1 MSNVS
6 KKWTPSNWVGLMPFG
21 IGKTRPN
28 NYMELIRTFKE
39 NRHDLGYA
47 WRILNNGVCD
57 GCALGTS
64 GMHDWTLDGIHLC
77 NIRLRLLELNTMPAM
92 DESVLGDCAS
102 LGDQRSDALRALGR
116 LPYPMI
122 RRKGESGFT
131 RISWDEALD
140 VITERLSDTAPDQ
153 IGAYMTSRG
162 MPNES
167 YYCVQKAIRAMGS
180 NNIDNAARIC
190 HSPSTVALKS
200 SIGAGATTCSYSD
213 WLVADVIVFLGSNV
227 ANNQPVATKYIH
239 YAKKNGAKIV
249 VVNPYREPGMEHYW
263 IPSLPESALFGT
275 KIGDAFYGLNQGSD
289 VVFIN
294 GVLKSMFEKNI
305 VDHSF
310 LNEHTVGL
318 DELKSYLAALSWE
331 TIVADTGLQKDSIET
346 LAIQLGNAEKAV
358 FVWSMGITQ
367 HTQGVDNVRAIVNLA
382 LSKGFVGREGCGL
395 MPIRGHSGVQGGA
408 EMGAYS
414 TAFPGG
420 KPINHE
426 NAQALSAQWGFSV
439 PDQPGIMTADMLDAA
454 YDEKLDALISIGGN
468 FLEVMPCPKRVEES
482 LAKVSLRVHMDI
494 VLTNQ
499 MLIEPADTV
508 VLLPGK
514 TRYEIDGGVTQTST
528 ERRVMF
534 SPEIPGRRIG
544 EARAE
549 WEVFMDLARR
559 VKPEWATQLSFEST
573 TAVRAE
579 IAQVIPFYDGIQ
591 HLHSK
596 GDQFQYGGDHLCKDW
611 SFGTKDGKAHL
622 AVLEGHT
629 PKVPEGQF
637 ILSTRRGKQFNSMVQ
652 EDRDAITG
660 ATRSAV
666 LMNSDDIT
674 LLFLKAGDSIVL
686 ENDQGYYTGHV
697 YPASIPRQ
705 HLQVH
710 WPEGNSLLD
719 RSCRSSQ
726 AGVPDYNAMVTL
738 RKST

>member
-6 KKWTPSNWVGLMPFG
+6 KKWTPSNWASLMPFG

-28 NYMELIRTFKE
+28 NYMELIRTLKE

-92 DESVLGDCAS
+92 DEAVLGDCAS
-102 LGDQRSDALRALGR
+102 LRDQRSDELRALGR
-116 LPYPMI
+116 LPFPMI
-122 RRKGESGFT
+122 RRKGESGFA

-140 VITERLSDTAPDQ
+140 VIAERLRDTAPDQ
-153 IGAYMTSRG
+153 MGAYMTSRG

-213 WLVADVIVFLGSNV
+213 WLAADVIVFFGSNV

-294 GVLKSMFEKNI
+294 GVLKSMFENNI

-310 LNEHTVGL
+310 LNEHAVGG

-331 TIVADTGLQKDSIET
+331 TIEADTGLQKDSIET
-346 LAIQLGNAEKAV
+346 LAIQLGNADKAV

-420 KPINHE
+420 KTINHE

-468 FLEVMPCPKRVEES
+468 FLEVMPDPKRVEES

-508 VLLPGK
+508 VLLPAE
-514 TRYEIDGGVTQTST
+514 TRYEIEGGVTQTST

-559 VKPEWATQLSFEST
+559 VKPEWAPQLSFEST

-591 HLHSK
+591 HLHNK

-611 SFGTKDGKAHL
+611 SFGTEDGKAHL

-637 ILSTRRGKQFNSMVQ
+637 ILSTRRGKQFNSIVQ

-674 LLFLKAGDSIVL
+674 LLSLKAGDSIVL
-686 ENDQGYYTGHV
+686 ENDQGCYTGHV

-719 RSCRSSQ
+719 RSCRSPQ

-738 RKST
+738 RKAT

>member
-6 KKWTPSNWVGLMPFG
+6 KKWTPSNWASLMPFG

-28 NYMELIRTFKE
+28 NYMELIRTLKE

-92 DESVLGDCAS
+92 DEAVLGDCAS
-102 LGDQRSDALRALGR
+102 LRDQRSDELRALGR
-116 LPYPMI
+116 LPFPMI
-122 RRKGESGFT
+122 RRKGESGFA

-140 VITERLSDTAPDQ
+140 VIAERLRDTAPDQ
-153 IGAYMTSRG
+153 MGAYMTSRG

-213 WLVADVIVFLGSNV
+213 WLAADVIVFFGSNV

-289 VVFIN
+289 VGFIN
-294 GVLKSMFEKNI
+294 GVLKSMFENNI

-310 LNEHTVGL
+310 LNEHAVGG

-331 TIVADTGLQKDSIET
+331 TIEADTGLQKDSIET
-346 LAIQLGNAEKAV
+346 LAIQLGNADKAV

-420 KPINHE
+420 KTINHE

-468 FLEVMPCPKRVEES
+468 FLEVMPDPKRVEES

-508 VLLPGK
+508 VLLPAE
-514 TRYEIDGGVTQTST
+514 TRYEIEGGVTQTST

-559 VKPEWATQLSFEST
+559 VKPEWAPQLSFEST

-591 HLHSK
+591 HLHNK

-611 SFGTKDGKAHL
+611 SFGTEDGKAHL
-622 AVLEGHT
+622 AVLAGHT

-637 ILSTRRGKQFNSMVQ
+637 ILSTRRGKQFNSIVQ

-674 LLFLKAGDSIVL
+674 LLSLKAGDSIVL
-686 ENDQGYYTGHV
+686 ENDQGCYTGHV

-719 RSCRSSQ
+719 RSCRSPQ

-738 RKST
+738 RKAT